1 MALEIGEP
9 QRMPDWSAITERL
22 RRMALALTRS
32 CDDADDLVQQTL
44 VTLLAKQPDRVSHT
58 GYARQTMMRIWLDQ
72 QRSLRRRLRRVARL
86 ALTTGTWHTDQDR
99 LSMSDQHN
107 RVRRAMDTLPPRQRA
122 AVVLRLVEE
131 LDYDEIA
138 TALDCSV
145 QSVRASLHLGR
156 HRVRRLVGE
165 AS

>member
-1 MALEIGEP
+1 MALEIGEL

-22 RRMALALTRS
+22 RRMALALTRC
-32 CDDADDLVQQTL
+32 CDVADDLVQQTL
-44 VTLLAKQPDRVSHT
+44 ATLLAKHPDRVGHT
-58 GYARQTMMRIWLDQ
+58 GYARQTMIRIWLDQ

-86 ALTTGTWHTDQDR
+86 ALTTGTWHTDKDR
-99 LSMSDQHN
+99 LSMSDQYK
-107 RVRRAMDTLPPRQRA
+107 RVRRAIDALPPRQRA
-122 AVVLRLVEE
+122 VVALRLVEE

-138 TALDCSV
+138 AALGCSV

-156 HRVRRLVGE
+156 HRVRQLVGE